1 MLDKHAI
8 NKLHDYTKFL
18 SVLGL
23 VAFVFLTA
31 VIELDVT
38 PKPSP
43 TRRCVC
49 AVCTYNAFLVQAA
62 EITRGRCGLP
72 VVLTLYRILG
82 PIGNDAYGTAGIA
95 RGGRASA
102 GKRRWE
108 GLAKEIQ
115 RE

>member
-49 AVCTYNAFLVQAA
+49 VCVS
-62 EITRGRCGLP
+62 
-72 VVLTLYRILG
+72 VLTMHSSFRQ
-82 PIGNDAYGTAGIA
+82 
-95 RGGRASA
+95 
-102 GKRRWE
+102 
-108 GLAKEIQ
+108 Q
-115 RE
+115 RSPEADVGFQ